1 MIGNHLTQHQELP
14 LLAIGLAGHIQSLPT
29 GARVDITSLAAGFPE
44 GATRISAAL
53 RELETHGYLRRDH
66 ERTASGRIVTR
77 TTSCNQP
84 RTARQHTPAPEPPA
98 SGGCTAAPAAP
109 SPPRRQPR
117 PLPAVPHPASSAPLL
132 LHLATD
138 LLAGLRHH
146 DPRLLLTSRDTTH
159 PAAGAVAWLE
169 RDVTPE
175 AVRHALTH
183 DLPRTDL
190 RRPAA
195 LLAHRLTALLPSAP
209 AYEAPSPPLHP
220 LHTCEDCDRAFR
232 APGPGRCRDC
242 RPGPTAHLAGTRRP
256 LPLGTAEVR
265 RP

>member
-1 MIGNHLTQHQELP
+1 MIGNHLTQHQGLS
-14 LLAIGLAGHIQSLPT
+14 LRAIGLACHIQSLPT
-29 GARVDITSLAAGFPE
+29 GARVDIKPLAARFPE

-53 RELETHGYLRRDH
+53 RELETQGYLRRDR
-66 ERTASGRIVTR
+66 ERTTSGRIVTR

-117 PLPAVPHPASSAPLL
+117 PLPAVPHPASSALPLL
-132 LHLATD
+132 HQATD

-159 PAAGAVAWLE
+159 LAAGVVAWLE

-175 AVRHALTH
+175 AVRHAPTH
-183 DLPRTDL
+183 DCRRRTCAA
-190 RRPAA
+190 RP
-195 LLAHRLTALLPSAP
+195 HSW
-209 AYEAPSPPLHP
+209 
-220 LHTCEDCDRAFR
+220 
-232 APGPGRCRDC
+232 
-242 RPGPTAHLAGTRRP
+242 PTA
-256 LPLGTAEVR
+256 
-265 RP
+265 